1 MDLGST
7 LTCGSLSN
15 REALFASG
23 AVKSLD
29 SGVSEARTEF
39 FFKIFL
45 FIYGFAGSSLLC
57 TVFLSLTVN
66 AHNSFSEWGCNG
78 ATVNGGCSSSRCGGF
93 TSRCRG
99 FTLWWLQ

>member
-29 SGVSEARTEF
+29 SGVSEAGAE
-39 FFKIFL
+39 FL
-45 FIYGFAGSSLLC
+45 F
-57 TVFLSLTVN
+57 
-66 AHNSFSEWGCNG
+66 
-78 ATVNGGCSSSRCGGF
+78 
-93 TSRCRG
+93 
-99 FTLWWLQ
+99 

>member
-29 SGVSEARTEF
+29 SGVSEAGAE
-39 FFKIFL
+39 FL
-45 FIYGFAGSSLLC
+45 FKNFFIYLWLC
-57 TVFLSLTVN
+57 WVFIAVHGLSLVN
-66 AHNSFSEWGCNG
+66 GEWGLLFLP
-78 ATVNGGCSSSRCGGF
+78 V
-93 TSRCRG
+93 RG
-99 FTLWWLQ
+99 LHIVVASVLVAPGL

>member
-29 SGVSEARTEF
+29 SGVSETRAEF
-39 FFKIFL
+39 FLKNFF
-45 FIYGFAGSSLLC
+45 C
-57 TVFLSLTVN
+57 
-66 AHNSFSEWGCNG
+66 
-78 ATVNGGCSSSRCGGF
+78 
-93 TSRCRG
+93 
-99 FTLWWLQ
+99 

>member
-29 SGVSEARTEF
+29 SGVSETRAEF
-39 FFKIFL
+39 FLKNFFCLWLCWVFIDVHGLSLVNGEWGLL
-45 FIYGFAGSSLLC
+45 FIM
-57 TVFLSLTVN
+57 V
-66 AHNSFSEWGCNG
+66 
-78 ATVNGGCSSSRCGGF
+78 CGLHIVVASVLVAPG
-93 TSRCRG
+93 
-99 FTLWWLQ
+99 L

>member
-29 SGVSEARTEF
+29 SGVSEAGVE
-39 FFKIFL
+39 FL
-45 FIYGFAGSSLLC
+45 F
-57 TVFLSLTVN
+57 
-66 AHNSFSEWGCNG
+66 
-78 ATVNGGCSSSRCGGF
+78 
-93 TSRCRG
+93 
-99 FTLWWLQ
+99 